1 MCKDRQ
7 NNLLPTNNNP
17 VSAPYVSSH
26 DKAKLGVHTK
36 LYMMTF
42 ITYANSNLLSYY
54 AIDEI
59 TVQMT
64 TQYNILYN
72 ILSASVMAA
81 VSISELWLGLD

>member
-1 MCKDRQ
+1 
-7 NNLLPTNNNP
+7 
-17 VSAPYVSSH
+17 
-26 DKAKLGVHTK
+26 
-36 LYMMTF
+36 MMTF
-42 ITYANSNLLSYY
+42 IIYANSNLLSYY

-72 ILSASVMAA
+72 TPSASVMAA